1 MKAKWITAIPK
12 RDKTSLYIYKKTF
25 NFDGN
30 AKSFNV
36 EISADTRYKFYLNG
50 NEVVYGPCKSSTFVK
65 RYEEIDCAKYLVKG
79 ENEILIKVL
88 HVVDLDESRPLYC
101 EYFATANHER
111 APALYFN
118 GVIVTDNG
126 EEQICSDESFT
137 VSAVDNHAFISR
149 GNMCAGVGAFEDV
162 YGEEIE
168 IPLTTNVMYT
178 PRREGNCIGRGG
190 VREKYV
196 LEKRL
201 IPIIP
206 KRDMIPLKVA
216 KEWTDENGNYCMLL
230 ETGRYTTDY
239 VRFEYKAEE
248 GVEIKAH
255 YTECMLTRGE
265 DGKYYKGVRDN
276 LDGVIEGNA
285 YDLLVASGKEQEYET
300 FWYRVFRFIKITCSK
315 KPAYFK
321 GYSSRC
327 NYDFVGN
334 ATNGGVGS
342 FECSNELYNK
352 MWEISQNTVECTAH
366 ETTMDCPYYEQAQYI
381 GDGWYESLYAWK
393 YSNDS
398 QMQRKLLID
407 TAHSQQGD
415 GQLLTVY
422 PTTRDRHQNIVMT
435 SAFFVYML
443 RDYLRYSGDVE
454 LVKSLTGVCD
464 RALGYYDGLLNEQ
477 GLVTYKDGWPFT
489 DWLAEWDNGVPT
501 GGYDAPM
508 TINSLIYIAAL
519 NDAAELCDGVGRHG
533 LAEEYRQRSSN
544 LVKAVNEHL
553 FDKEAGLY
561 VDVLGRKE
569 YSEHT
574 MMWAIIAGAIEGEDA
589 KKLIEKTMTAK
600 DIHRCG
606 FPKNLHMLRALE
618 KAGVYEQYA
627 QTILSRWN
635 IMIEKNST
643 TWWEDPVFQR
653 SECHAWA
660 SVPAY
665 EFSSMVLGVYP
676 TSDGFKT
683 VRIKPNLLNLKYAK
697 GRVPTTFGYIDV
709 SWKVENGK
717 FNIKVSSSKPLE
729 MEIILPNGKVE
740 KINASEYK
748 ANENI

>member
-12 RDKTSLYIYKKTF
+12 REKTSLYIYKKTF

-50 NEVVYGPCKSSTFVK
+50 KEVVYGPCKSSTFVK

-265 DGKYYKGVRDN
+265 DGKYYKDVRDN

-315 KPAYFK
+315 SQHILKAILQDAIMILLEMQLTAVLVVLNVLT
-321 GYSSRC
+321 
-327 NYDFVGN
+327 NYTIKCGKFLKTLLN
-334 ATNGGVGS
+334 ALPT
-342 FECSNELYNK
+342 
-352 MWEISQNTVECTAH
+352 
-366 ETTMDCPYYEQAQYI
+366 
-381 GDGWYESLYAWK
+381 
-393 YSNDS
+393 
-398 QMQRKLLID
+398 KLLW
-407 TAHSQQGD
+407 TALITSKRNTLAMVGMKAFTL
-415 GQLLTVY
+415 GNILT
-422 PTTRDRHQNIVMT
+422 
-435 SAFFVYML
+435 
-443 RDYLRYSGDVE
+443 
-454 LVKSLTGVCD
+454 
-464 RALGYYDGLLNEQ
+464 
-477 GLVTYKDGWPFT
+477 
-489 DWLAEWDNGVPT
+489 
-501 GGYDAPM
+501 
-508 TINSLIYIAAL
+508 IAK
-519 NDAAELCDGVGRHG
+519 C
-533 LAEEYRQRSSN
+533 
-544 LVKAVNEHL
+544 
-553 FDKEAGLY
+553 KE
-561 VDVLGRKE
+561 
-569 YSEHT
+569 S
-574 MMWAIIAGAIEGEDA
+574 
-589 KKLIEKTMTAK
+589 
-600 DIHRCG
+600 
-606 FPKNLHMLRALE
+606 F
-618 KAGVYEQYA
+618 
-627 QTILSRWN
+627 
-635 IMIEKNST
+635 
-643 TWWEDPVFQR
+643 
-653 SECHAWA
+653 
-660 SVPAY
+660 
-665 EFSSMVLGVYP
+665 
-676 TSDGFKT
+676 
-683 VRIKPNLLNLKYAK
+683 
-697 GRVPTTFGYIDV
+697 
-709 SWKVENGK
+709 
-717 FNIKVSSSKPLE
+717 
-729 MEIILPNGKVE
+729 
-740 KINASEYK
+740 
-748 ANENI
+748 